1 MKGLIVQQLVHDSV
15 LDWTHGFGYH
25 VKRIVIPEADSLAIT
40 LHDG

>member
-1 MKGLIVQQLVHDSV
+1 MKGSIAKQMAHDSV
-15 LDWTHGFGYH
+15 LDWNHGFGYQ